1 MISPLLRSTRA
12 DADRERLA
20 ALAESGDLAP
30 LLAEVRDLANA
41 RRRLIADAEGEPDVR
56 GDGPE
61 LGDLREP
68 SYWLASVAA
77 VLEHQTA
84 ALLALHTVIE
94 RRTHPL
100 ILLGIGFLLGAL
112 ASFALLQK

>member
-1 MISPLLRSTRA
+1 MIFPLLRSTRE

-20 ALAESGDLAP
+20 ALVESGELAP
-30 LLAEVRDLANA
+30 LLAEVRDLARA

-56 GDGPE
+56 ADGPE

-77 VLEHQTA
+77 IMEHQTA
-84 ALLALHTVIE
+84 ALLALHATVE

-100 ILLGIGFLLGAL
+100 ILLGLGFLLGAL
-112 ASFALLQK
+112 LL